1 MYKNQLKHFIG
12 VAISIVSV
20 VAFFPLLLLL
30 MVFIAFETRK
40 NPFFTQKRTG
50 LNGEVFTLIKLRTL
64 LDKYDSE
71 GKPLT
76 DMERMPVLGRFL
88 RKTSIDEIPQLLN
101 ILKGDMN
108 LIGPRPLLPEMMPY
122 YSEYQNQ
129 RHQIRPG
136 ITGWAQ
142 INGRNT
148 ISWKEKFDLD
158 VWYVKN
164 VNFKID
170 LQIFFCTVIK
180 LFGDK
185 NVSYSKSDTMPDFD
199 GTN

>member
-1 MYKNQLKHFIG
+1 MYKNRLKHFLGI
-12 VAISIVSV
+12 AISLVLL
-20 VAFFPLLLLL
+20 VAFSPFLLLL
-30 MVFIAFETRK
+30 MVFIALKTRE
-40 NPFFTQKRTG
+40 NPFFTQKRMG
-50 LNGEVFTLIKLRTL
+50 LNGKIFTLIKLRTMT
-64 LDKYDSE
+64 DKYDSE
-71 GKPLT
+71 GNQLI
-76 DMERMPVLGRFL
+76 DMERTSAWGRFL
-88 RKTSIDEIPQLLN
+88 RKTSIDEIPQLIN

-122 YSEYQNQ
+122 YSAYQNQ
-129 RHQIRPG
+129 RHEIRPG

-148 ISWKEKFDLD
+148 ISWRAKFDLD

-170 LQIFFCTVIK
+170 FQIFFRTIQK
-180 LFGDK
+180 IFGDK
-185 NVSYSKSDTMPDFD
+185 NVNYSDSDTMPDFD

>member
-40 NPFFTQKRTG
+40 NPFFTQKRIG

>member
-1 MYKNQLKHFIG
+1 MYKNRLKHFLGI
-12 VAISIVSV
+12 AISMVALV
-20 VAFFPLLLLL
+20 VVFPFLGLIII
-30 MVFIAFETRK
+30 FIAIKTRE

-50 LNGEVFTLIKLRTL
+50 RNGKIFTLIKLRTM
-64 LDKYDSE
+64 LDKYDLK
-71 GKPLT
+71 GNQLI
-76 DMERMPVLGRFL
+76 DIERTPNWGRFL
-88 RKTSIDEIPQLLN
+88 RKTSIDEIPQLIN

-122 YSEYQNQ
+122 YSEFQNQ

-142 INGRNT
+142 INGRNN

-164 VNFKID
+164 YNFKID
-170 LQIFFCTVIK
+170 LQIFFLTIQK
-180 LFGDK
+180 MAGDK
-185 NVSYSKSDTMPDFD
+185 NVNYSESDTMPDFD